1 MAAAMSSASAIRREG
16 VEAATLSLKS
26 APRPG
31 TKPVSTT
38 PGETAST
45 RTSGASARASDLVIT
60 SMPAL
65 AAQ

>member
-1 MAAAMSSASAIRREG
+1 MSSAVAIRPSG
-16 VEAATLSLKS
+16 VEAATFWLKS
-26 APRPG
+26 APRSG

-45 RTSGASARASDLVIT
+45 RTSGASARASALVIT